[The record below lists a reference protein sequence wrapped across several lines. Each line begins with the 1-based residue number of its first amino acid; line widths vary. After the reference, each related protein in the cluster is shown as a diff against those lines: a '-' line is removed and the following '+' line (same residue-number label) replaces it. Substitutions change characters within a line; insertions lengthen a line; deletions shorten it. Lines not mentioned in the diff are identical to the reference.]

1 MPGRADETKGTI
13 KKTVGKAVG
22 NKKLANEGRA
32 QQATGKAKR
41 KVNDAKEG
49 LKGAIKGVKKSTSR
63 DKQR

>member
-1 MPGRADETKGTI
+1 MAGTADETKGTI

-22 NKKLANEGRA
+22 NKKLTNEGRA

-49 LKGAIKGVKKSTSR
+49 IKGAVQGVKKSSSR
-63 DKQR
+63 DKRR